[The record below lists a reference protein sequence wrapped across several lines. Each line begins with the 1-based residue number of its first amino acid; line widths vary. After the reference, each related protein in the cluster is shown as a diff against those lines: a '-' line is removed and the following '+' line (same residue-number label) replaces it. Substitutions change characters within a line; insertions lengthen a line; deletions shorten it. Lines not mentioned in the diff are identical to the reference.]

1 MKPLTTSKRRLS
13 PERIYEL
20 ILKNLREATKNKKI
34 KRLTFRKEDCFLI
47 NNTIFIENEITS
59 SDEVIIFARIKT
71 PKSDSIRQFLY
82 KREMVEPYFSK
93 LLKIYEKI
101 DSKQFEMD
109 DALVA
114 GPPSPF

>member
-1 MKPLTTSKRRLS
+1 MKPLTSSKRKLS
-13 PERIYEL
+13 SDKIYEL
-20 ILKNLREATKNKKI
+20 ILKNLREAVKNKKI
-34 KRLTFRKEDCFLI
+34 KRLTFRRQDCFFI
-47 NNTIFIENEITS
+47 NNAVLIENEITAS
-59 SDEVIIFARIKT
+59 GEVIIFVRIKT

-101 DSKQFEMD
+101 DAKQFEMD

-114 GPPSPF
+114 GPPGF